1 MQVTNKNTKNKE
13 YQMTQTKT
21 KSVKYTL
28 LMTLPLLF
36 IGCNETQKE
45 PEPYENYYQDYNHW
59 IGKSRCSIVQKVSGN
74 TIISKDIET
83 GDFKKFTIVHTYPT
97 NAKRTS
103 GSTRLY
109 VDDVEYIYPN
119 DTIGFS
125 GPEGRYK
132 RGNEFIADLAY
143 DGGYVIFNGDSLKAR
158 KRRMFNQ
165 SMQQEISR

>member
-1 MQVTNKNTKNKE
+1 
-13 YQMTQTKT
+13 MTQTKT

-45 PEPYENYYQDYNHW
+45 PEPYENYYQDFDHW

-83 GDFKKFTIVHTYPT
+83 GDFKKFTVQGFYPP
-97 NAKRTS
+97 NAYRSS
-103 GSTRLY
+103 GSDCVY
-109 VDDVEYIYPN
+109 GDDVQYIYPN

-125 GPEGRYK
+125 GREALYK
-132 RGNEFIADLAY
+132 RGNEFTANPHIP
-143 DGGYVIFNGDSLKAR
+143 GGYVVFNGDSLKAR